1 MEEQQLEP
9 HALSGFPMK
18 ATLLA
23 AGNAYH
29 YSCLEDDGGDF
40 LGECDTFAGGKKSA
54 HSVGLLNNNQSVN
67 W

>member
-1 MEEQQLEP
+1 MSKKNTAVP
-9 HALSGFPMK
+9 GRI
-18 ATLLA
+18 
-23 AGNAYH
+23 AG
-29 YSCLEDDGGDF
+29 F